1 MSSCVVLIFNDLQS
15 SPLLIRKFR
24 QQQAHQLHTIRINE
38 LMNYLWS
45 IQQMNP
51 CYRTVDYMSKLE
63 TRLYCHPQH
72 QVPQLLN
79 TETIARME
87 GMKKDKP
94 MSDRQALNYPE
105 EHKPMMKKLEKLCEK
120 VGRLQAFRYHRYYE
134 CHIGGFEY
142 EINAYGIGGV
152 FFLVFYSEGDW

>member
-15 SPLLIRKFR
+15 SPLLIGKFR
-24 QQQAHQLHTIRINE
+24 QQQAHRLHTIRI
-38 LMNYLWS
+38 
-45 IQQMNP
+45 
-51 CYRTVDYMSKLE
+51 V
-63 TRLYCHPQH
+63 YCHPHH

-79 TETIARME
+79 TETIALMK
-87 GMKKDKP
+87 GMDKEKP
-94 MSDRQALNYPE
+94 MSDRKVLNYPE